1 MAKGKNVTNLP
12 LEIAERAALTFK
24 ALADPTRIRILHLL
38 AQEERSVTD
47 LAETLGLSQSA
58 VSHQLAFLR
67 SMRLVKYRRQG
78 QSLFYTCDDDHVLTL
93 LSQVLAH
100 LEHE

>member
-1 MAKGKNVTNLP
+1 MAKGKNVTNLS

>member
-1 MAKGKNVTNLP
+1 MAKGNPALLP

-38 AQEERSVTD
+38 AQGERSVTD
-47 LAETLGLSQSA
+47 LAKTLGLSQSA

-78 QSLFYTCDDDHVLTL
+78 QLLFYTCDDDHVMTL
-93 LSQVLAH
+93 LSQALAH

>member
-1 MAKGKNVTNLP
+1 MAKGNPALLP
-12 LEIAERAALTFK
+12 LEIAERAARAFK

-38 AQEERSVTD
+38 AQGERSVTD

-78 QSLFYTCDDDHVLTL
+78 QLLFYTCDDDHVMTM
-93 LSQVLAH
+93 LSQALAH

>member
-1 MAKGKNVTNLP
+1 MAKGHPALLP
-12 LEIAERAALTFK
+12 LEVAERAALTFK

-38 AQEERSVTD
+38 AQGERSVTD

-78 QSLFYTCDDDHVLTL
+78 QLLFYTCDDAHVMTL
-93 LSQVLAH
+93 LSQALAH